1 MKTEKQIRERID
13 FLESRGKDG
22 IDVKRE
28 MDILESIIWL
38 WDEENV
44 IRDFKETVAEF
55 RKENIQY
62 LRTVLWALED

>member
-28 MDILESIIWL
+28 MDILESII
-38 WDEENV
+38 
-44 IRDFKETVAEF
+44 
-55 RKENIQY
+55 
-62 LRTVLWALED
+62 